1 MQIQLFRRFVN
12 LRAES
17 SSMHL
22 STATCSWR
30 FLRTHLPTNCP
41 THTIPQLLNLHSKC
55 GSILSF
61 VDVSIVFSFSY
72 LMIHQLNYHVI
83 LSAGAQCQLN
93 VNNTSLCG
101 CHREIFF
108 KCTKFNFSCC
118 SFVLVFQIFFLT
130 LKLAG
135 MISFCRYRR
144 LKLRWFLWPFP
155 YRLFRSLT
163 QLSP

>member
-1 MQIQLFRRFVN
+1 MN

-22 STATCSWR
+22 STATCRWR
-30 FLRTHLPTNCP
+30 FPTNLPTNCP
-41 THTIPQLLNLHSKC
+41 THTIPQLLNLHGIC

-93 VNNTSLCG
+93 VFCLKLQTSTTPLCVVAIEKFSSNTQNL
-101 CHREIFF
+101 FF
-108 KCTKFNFSCC
+108 VQLLRLRFSD
-118 SFVLVFQIFFLT
+118 IFLT

-135 MISFCRYRR
+135 MISFCRYFR

-155 YRLFRSLT
+155 YRLFHSLT

>member
-1 MQIQLFRRFVN
+1 
-12 LRAES
+12 
-17 SSMHL
+17 MHL
-22 STATCSWR
+22 STATCLW
-30 FLRTHLPTNCP
+30 FLRTNLPTNCP
-41 THTIPQLLNLHSKC
+41 THTIPQLLNLPRIC

-93 VNNTSLCG
+93 VFCPKLQTTPLCVVAIEKFSSNTQNL
-101 CHREIFF
+101 F
-108 KCTKFNFSCC
+108 
-118 SFVLVFQIFFLT
+118 FVLLLRFRFPDIFLT

-135 MISFCRYRR
+135 MISFRQYRR

-155 YRLFRSLT
+155 YRLFHSLT